1 MHKVAAAGRP
11 APAAERHVAMADN
24 PVSRFLGGSPLRVA
38 LQLLFLCFVVGVI
51 LSALNINPWDLY
63 RGTRAFV
70 LNIVNMG
77 FGAVERFGGYILLGA
92 VVVLPVWLILRVLNA
107 TRR

>member
-1 MHKVAAAGRP
+1 M
-11 APAAERHVAMADN
+11 AEN

-38 LQLLFLCFVVGVI
+38 LQLLFLCLVVGVI

-63 RGTRAFV
+63 HGLRGFV
-70 LNIVNMG
+70 RNIFSMG
-77 FGAVERFGGYILLGA
+77 FGAVERFGGYIVLGA
-92 VVVLPVWLILRVLNA
+92 VVVLPVWLVLRILNA